1 MKYWIA
7 VASAEHV
14 AIGREHGFMQVCHGK
29 GAPLRRLSAGDWVV
43 YYSPVQV
50 FGSRQACQAFTAIG
64 KILARPPYQYEMTD
78 SFHPYRRDVAW
89 QASQQASIRPLL
101 EELEFSKG
109 KSNWAYPL
117 RFGLVE
123 ISEQDMNRIA
133 HAMNCHMH

>member
-29 GAPLRRLSAGDWVV
+29 AAPLRRLSAGDLVV

-64 KILARPPYQYEMTD
+64 KVLARPPYQYEMTD

-109 KSNWAYPL
+109 KSNWAYTL

-123 ISEQDMNRIA
+123 ISAQDMTRIA
-133 HAMNCHMH
+133 HAMNCDMH